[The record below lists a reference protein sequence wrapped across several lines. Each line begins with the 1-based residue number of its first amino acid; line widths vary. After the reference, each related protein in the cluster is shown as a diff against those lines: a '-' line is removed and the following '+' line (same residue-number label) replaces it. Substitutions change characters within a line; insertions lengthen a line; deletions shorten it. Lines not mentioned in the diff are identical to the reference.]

1 MRHRATSRLLAGLT
15 VVAVTAVGT
24 GRPAAADP
32 AAGAPPAAAAQ
43 ITTAQLSA
51 ATAGRVTTAVAP
63 AVVASQ
69 SKTGLAVM
77 SPWSLRPA
85 VEPNL
90 TDAQRVAFED
100 QMIKDLVE
108 AKVKTVRLE
117 IAAPGETAVDFTLY
131 RRLIDKLP
139 SDVKV
144 IAVLNFALVE
154 GGVSNSGVP
163 ASEPYLYQLQDSVAV
178 SQYPEYGTTTKFMK
192 VWIDKALSVVTTF
205 GSRLAAVEVLNEANK
220 LYHPGTA
227 AHPGPYVVPGDAYG
241 RLIGKFYRYCRLA
254 GSKPCGSTVKVI
266 THGMH
271 PGMDGGDSGTAND
284 DTNHLSGVLSSASVA
299 AFRAANGGAWPFDG
313 IGYHPYPFAMG
324 LSLPGGYA
332 NTATS
337 TLLAGIN
344 GRLDAVRAVLTA
356 AGVPQSTSLF
366 WLTEVGFN
374 SNDVSASTLEE
385 KEAKQGQYVKD
396 VFTALANR
404 ADTAQAIWYRY
415 HQGNADAPAENWG
428 LVAHTDRV
436 YSKLPPRYKR
446 AYCDFVWERG
456 VGATEH
462 CPRPKE
468 VVWRTHFNNVLYPV
482 SYWEMPQY
490 VVDAGASYPSWQLQ
504 QDVGG
509 QVKQLSGY
517 CSPIDP
523 YGCSTSD
530 YSRFP
535 VPSARDASARF
546 RVRFTGLG
554 GTGPWS
560 DWLSYAPLIGSGAG
574 VYGPASG
581 ATLNFKTQYV
591 SFPVAVPT
599 QWLRDNPGGQP
610 FMRFHQNT
618 ANGGWVRLWSRPS
631 MPSTPANF
639 QESSDHVLYV
649 FNLSVTADSSR
660 SFTAGPVQFL
670 FGIAPAACATD
681 VAQCLPTNTAETI
694 TYSFNHS

>member
-32 AAGAPPAAAAQ
+32 AAGPPPAAAAQ

-51 ATAGRVTTAVAP
+51 ASAGRVTTAVAP
-63 AVVASQ
+63 AVVAPQ

-154 GGVSNSGVP
+154 GGVSDSGVP

-284 DTNHLSGVLSSASVA
+284 DTFHLSGVLSSASVA

-415 HQGNADAPAENWG
+415 HQGNAGAPAENWG

-436 YSKLPPRYKR
+436 YSNLPPRYKR
-446 AYCDFVWERG
+446 AYCDFIWERG
-456 VGATEH
+456 GRRHRALPTPEGGRLAH
-462 CPRPKE
+462 P
-468 VVWRTHFNNVLYPV
+468 
-482 SYWEMPQY
+482 
-490 VVDAGASYPSWQLQ
+490 LQ
-504 QDVGG
+504 QRALPGQLLGDAAVRGGRRGVVPVVAAPAGHRGAGQAAQRLLLADRPVRLLDVGL
-509 QVKQLSGY
+509 Q
-517 CSPIDP
+517 
-523 YGCSTSD
+523 
-530 YSRFP
+530 P
-535 VPSARDASARF
+535 VPGAVRPGRLDAVPGALHRARGHRPLVGLAV
-546 RVRFTGLG
+546 VRPADRLGGRGLRAGLG
-554 GTGPWS
+554 GDAQLQDPVRLVPG
-560 DWLSYAPLIGSGAG
+560 GGAD
-574 VYGPASG
+574 
-581 ATLNFKTQYV
+581 
-591 SFPVAVPT
+591 PVA
-599 QWLRDNPGGQP
+599 
-610 FMRFHQNT
+610 
-618 ANGGWVRLWSRPS
+618 A
-631 MPSTPANF
+631 
-639 QESSDHVLYV
+639 
-649 FNLSVTADSSR
+649 
-660 SFTAGPVQFL
+660 
-670 FGIAPAACATD
+670 
-681 VAQCLPTNTAETI
+681 
-694 TYSFNHS
+694 